1 VANYWRNFG
10 MGNVMLQRLVCSLAF
25 LLFSAAAFA
34 AAPSIELQDLD
45 GKPRNVNEF
54 IGHGKWAIVVAW
66 AHDCLIC
73 NREIHEM
80 AAFHDARK
88 DKDAIVLGVSI
99 DGAAQ
104 IKEAREFV
112 ADHKLPFMNL
122 LAEPEQ
128 GVMSQFDGQYFVG
141 TPTHYFYDPRGRLVA
156 RKVGPLKQK
165 DLDEFIAAFNESPYA
180 NQ

>member
-1 VANYWRNFG
+1 
-10 MGNVMLQRLVCSLAF
+10 MLQRLVCSLVF
-25 LLFSAAAFA
+25 LFFSAAALA

-45 GKPRNVNEF
+45 GKPRNVSEF
-54 IGHGKWAIVVAW
+54 IGHGKWTIVVAW

-73 NREIHEM
+73 NHEIREM
-80 AAFHDARK
+80 AAFHDDRK

-99 DGAAQ
+99 DGMAQ
-104 IKEAREFV
+104 IGEAREFV

-141 TPTHYFYDPRGRLVA
+141 TPTHYFYDPSGRLVA
-156 RKVGPLKQK
+156 RKVGPLKRK
-165 DLDEFIAAFNESPYA
+165 DIEEFIEALNERPYA
-180 NQ
+180 SQ